1 MRIIAREKNTQQLG
15 VACVHTAVLA
25 GHYHGIHSVSN
36 AFITDIFTPFSVL
49 ISLRLGASRAVN
61 PLPTHTDDSK
71 RALGLRNALALEN
84 GPPRSN
90 ALPGT
95 VTTVFPKRGSE
106 RKVGAILCARIDCDH
121 SPRTRDA
128 IRETPA
134 CSWHAL
140 QLSPRRGQAPLVF
153 KQGRERETSILR
165 FSAMFASLALSYSE
179 SSSAGELIYNDAMSA
194 RVRPAPQVRAPASRS
209 RCNAYQDSYW

>member
-1 MRIIAREKNTQQLG
+1 M
-15 VACVHTAVLA
+15 ACVHTAVLA

-140 QLSPRRGQAPLVF
+140 QLSPRRGQ
-153 KQGRERETSILR
+153 RH
-165 FSAMFASLALSYSE
+165 
-179 SSSAGELIYNDAMSA
+179 SSSSKAEKGT
-194 RVRPAPQVRAPASRS
+194 RVSCDFRRCSRAWPFRIRRAHRPEAHLQ
-209 RCNAYQDSYW
+209 